1 MSPRSD
7 GVLRLRG
14 VGDLPHDD
22 GGDVDG
28 VAVGVVDLQFV
39 GLEVAD
45 LHRDLLFHAE
55 RLHEPQAGLADGAD
69 VGAEELQHL
78 RVARA
83 EHAQPGG
90 EDGQRKGADPD
101 EDRPQGQVLDDGLL
115 DAQGDQSGGR
125 DDSQQ
130 ADGSGHGPGAALMHV
145 DIRGGGKRNVGG
157 HVESFLMMSK

>member
-1 MSPRSD
+1 M
-7 GVLRLRG
+7 
-14 VGDLPHDD
+14 
-22 GGDVDG
+22 
-28 VAVGVVDLQFV
+28 

-45 LHRDLLFHAE
+45 LHRDLLLDDA
-55 RLHEPQAGLADGAD
+55 RDHEPQAGFTDGAH

-130 ADGSGHGPGAALMHV
+130 ADGSGHGPGLTLLHA
-145 DIRGGGKRNVGG
+145 DIRAGGDRNIGG
-157 HVESFLMMSK
+157 HVDSFSMISI